1 MNKIAKR
8 IIHIIAT
15 LSFIGAGVVGFLILT
30 ANKPQLKKTKPP
42 APIPMVS
49 AVPVKIDDVAVPIVG
64 EGTVWPLREIQMV
77 PQVSGPIIYI
87 SPALIDG
94 GGFKKGEVMARID
107 PADYQLAVTLARA
120 RIKETES
127 SLKLAEEEAAAAQE
141 EWQLL
146 NEDTPGSPRRKLPAL
161 VAKLPQ
167 LEAAK
172 AKLAA
177 NRAELKKATLNL
189 ARTEMKAPFN
199 GRVSEENV
207 DVGQYVSTGQ
217 SLATLF
223 STEAAEIVVPL
234 EDESLFWFHVP
245 GFTPGSGPGSPA
257 KIIARIAGRDLTWTG
272 RVNRAE
278 GKLDERT
285 RMINVVVRVQKPYQ
299 TKPPLAAGLFVKVE
313 IQGRKLEAA
322 TVIPRS
328 ALRENN
334 VVWIVDKN
342 GLLSFRQVEVARLFP
357 DNVIL
362 KSGLQESEMIVT
374 SPMKAVTDGMRVRIG
389 NYARENAS

>member
-1 MNKIAKR
+1 MSKIAKR
-8 IIHIIAT
+8 IIHIFAT

-49 AVPVKIDDVAVPIVG
+49 AVPVQIDDVAVPIIG
-64 EGTVWPLREIQMV
+64 EGTVRPLREIQLM
-77 PQVSGPIIYI
+77 PQVSGSITYI
-87 SPALIDG
+87 SPALVNG
-94 GGFKKGEVMARID
+94 GDFKKGEVMARID
-107 PADYQLAVTLARA
+107 PVDYQLAVTLARA
-120 RIKETES
+120 RIKGSES

-146 NEDTPGSPRRKLPAL
+146 NEDKPESQRKPPAL
-161 VAKLPQ
+161 VAKIPQ

-172 AKLAA
+172 ANLAA
-177 NRAELKKATLNL
+177 DGAELKKATLNL

-207 DVGQYVSTGQ
+207 DIGQYVSTGQ
-217 SLATLF
+217 SLATFF
-223 STEAAEIVVPL
+223 STEAAEIVVPF

-257 KIIARIAGRDLTWTG
+257 KIMARIAGRDLTWTG

-285 RMINVVVRVQKPYQ
+285 RMINVVVRVEKPYQ

-334 VVWIVDKN
+334 VVWVVDKN
-342 GLLSFRQVEVARLFP
+342 GLLSFRQVEVARLFLE
-357 DNVIL
+357 NVIL
-362 KSGLQESEMIVT
+362 KSGLQEGEMIVT
-374 SPMKAVTDGMRVRIG
+374 SPIKAVTDGMRVRIG
-389 NYARENAS
+389 NYARKNAS

>member
-1 MNKIAKR
+1 MSKTVKR
-8 IIHIIAT
+8 IIHIFAT

-49 AVPVKIDDVAVPIVG
+49 AVPVQIEDVAVPIVG
-64 EGTVWPLREIQMV
+64 EGTVRPLREIQLV
-77 PQVSGPIIYI
+77 PQVSGPIIYA
-87 SPALIDG
+87 SPALVDG
-94 GGFKKGEVMARID
+94 GDFKKGEVLVRID
-107 PADYQLAVTLARA
+107 PADYRLAVTLARA

-146 NEDTPGSPRRKLPAL
+146 NEDTPGSRRKLPAL

-177 NRAELKKATLNL
+177 DRAELKKATLNL

-207 DVGQYVSTGQ
+207 DIGQYVSTGQ
-217 SLATLF
+217 NLATLF
-223 STEAAEIVVPL
+223 STRAAEIVVPF

-257 KIIARIAGRDLTWTG
+257 KIMARFAGRDLTWTG

-285 RMINVVVRVQKPYQ
+285 RMINVVVRVEKPYQ
-299 TKPPLAAGLFVKVE
+299 TKSKFRGANLR
-313 IQGRKLEAA
+313 Q
-322 TVIPRS
+322 PRS
-328 ALRENN
+328 FHALRCTKKTSCGL
-334 VVWIVDKN
+334 WIKMVCFPSARSK
-342 GLLSFRQVEVARLFP
+342 LPACFRTTLF
-357 DNVIL
+357 
-362 KSGLQESEMIVT
+362 
-374 SPMKAVTDGMRVRIG
+374 
-389 NYARENAS
+389 

>member
-1 MNKIAKR
+1 MSKTAKR
-8 IIHIIAT
+8 IIHILAT
-15 LSFIGAGVVGFLILT
+15 LSFIGAGVVGFLVLT

-49 AVPVKIDDVAVPIVG
+49 AVPVQIDDVAVPIVG
-64 EGTVWPLREIQMV
+64 EGTVRPLREIQLV
-77 PQVSGPIIYI
+77 PQVSGSIIYI

-94 GGFKKGEVMARID
+94 GDFKKGEVMARID
-107 PADYQLAVTLARA
+107 PADYRLAVTLARA
-120 RIKETES
+120 RIKDSES

-146 NEDTPGSPRRKLPAL
+146 NKDNPGSRRKPPAL

-177 NRAELKKATLNL
+177 DRAEFKKATLYL
-189 ARTEMKAPFN
+189 ARTELKAPFN

-207 DVGQYVSTGQ
+207 DIGQYVSTGQ

-223 STEAAEIVVPL
+223 STKAAEIVVPL

-257 KIIARIAGRDLTWTG
+257 KIKARIAGRDLTWTG

-285 RMINVVVRVQKPYQ
+285 RMINVVVRVEKPYH

-334 VVWIVDKN
+334 IVWVVDEN
-342 GLLSFRQVEVARLFP
+342 GLLSFRPVEVARLFP

-362 KSGLQESEMIVT
+362 KSGLREGEMIVT
-374 SPMKAVTDGMRVRIG
+374 SPIKAVTDGMRVRIG
-389 NYARENAS
+389 NYAREKAS

>member
-1 MNKIAKR
+1 MSKTARR
-8 IIHIIAT
+8 IVHIFAT
-15 LSFIGAGVVGFLILT
+15 LSFISAGVVGFLVLT

-49 AVPVKIDDVAVPIVG
+49 AVPVQIDDVAIPVVG
-64 EGTVWPLREIQMV
+64 EGTVRPLREIQLV

-87 SPALIDG
+87 SPALVDG
-94 GGFKKGEVMARID
+94 GDFKKGEVLVRID
-107 PADYQLAVTLARA
+107 PVDYRLAVTLARA
-120 RIKETES
+120 RIKDSES
-127 SLKLAEEEAAAAQE
+127 ALRLAEQEAAAAQE
-141 EWQLL
+141 EWRLL
-146 NEDTPGSPRRKLPAL
+146 NEGKPQIQRKPPAL

-177 NRAELKKATLNL
+177 DGADLKKATLNL
-189 ARTEMKAPFN
+189 ARTEMKAPFD

-207 DVGQYVSTGQ
+207 DIGQYVSTGQ

-223 STEAAEIVVPL
+223 STKAAEIVVPL

-257 KIIARIAGRDLTWTG
+257 KIKARIAGRDLTWTG

-285 RMINVVVRVQKPYQ
+285 RMINVVVRVEKPYH
-299 TKPPLAAGLFVKVE
+299 TKPPLAAGLFVKVD

-334 VVWIVDKN
+334 IVWVVDEN
-342 GLLSFRQVEVARLFP
+342 GLLSFRPVEVARLFP

-362 KSGLQESEMIVT
+362 KSGLRKGEMIVT
-374 SPMKAVTDGMRVRIG
+374 SPIKAVTDGMRVRIG
-389 NYARENAS
+389 NYAREKAS